1 MLHVGD
7 WLGLEEGHDF
17 WTDEKLAL
25 WYDRAR
31 QRVRDNI
38 DYVREYGWDDTFV
51 KNGCCCP
58 TAALE
63 TLNKFR
69 REIKRRRNYNVYF
82 GIK

>member
-1 MLHVGD
+1 MLQVGD
-7 WLGLEEGHDF
+7 WLGLKEGHDF

-31 QRVRDNI
+31 KRLRDNI
-38 DYVREYGWDDTFV
+38 DYVRKYGWDDTFV
-51 KNGCCCP
+51 KNGCNCP
-58 TAALE
+58 TRALE
-63 TLNKFR
+63 TLNEFR